1 MLEPNGLK
9 DSDVDLVY
17 AGASSARLS
26 ALESGAVDAA
36 ILTAPFN
43 FYGASAGLSI
53 IGRTA
58 DYITDLPQ
66 NGTVVNRNW
75 AAGHMATLQRFL
87 VAFNKGVDWFRDDR
101 NRDEAINILVTG
113 GNLKPDEVA
122 KSYDFF
128 RKANFSSRPE
138 TSRKPSC
145 ALSSR
150 LWKAWAISRAIST
163 STSCS
168 CPA

>member
-1 MLEPNGLK
+1 M
-9 DSDVDLVY
+9 STWLVY

-26 ALESGAVDAA
+26 SLESGAVDAA

-75 AAGHMATLQRFL
+75 ATGHMSALSRFL
-87 VAFNKGVDWFRDDR
+87 VWLQVATGKKDIDSHVAVEDVSELIDS
-101 NRDEAINILVTG
+101 LVERSDARRQHG
-113 GNLKPDEVA
+113 HVHSQQAP
-122 KSYDFF
+122 
-128 RKANFSSRPE
+128 
-138 TSRKPSC
+138 
-145 ALSSR
+145 
-150 LWKAWAISRAIST
+150 
-163 STSCS
+163 
-168 CPA
+168 

>member
-1 MLEPNGLK
+1 LSSLE
-9 DSDVDLVY
+9 
-17 AGASSARLS
+17 A
-26 ALESGAVDAA
+26 GAVDAA

-43 FYGASAGLSI
+43 FYGVSSGLSI

-75 AAGHMATLQRFL
+75 AAGHMPTVTKFL
-87 VAFNKGVDWFRDDR
+87 AAFNKGVDWFREDR
-101 NRDEAINILVTG
+101 NRDEAINVLVST

-128 RKANFSSRPE
+128 RRGEFFEPSGSVSKAKIRAVIRVLESMGDLPGN
-138 TSRKPSC
+138 TDID
-145 ALSSR
+145 R
-150 LWKAWAISRAIST
+150 LFLPGVTRVVD
-163 STSCS
+163 
-168 CPA
+168 